1 MPEDVRRV
9 FGQALLGAQLG
20 SHVSGSR
27 PFGEGVPRDV
37 LKLVQDDDGETYRA
51 AYVVAFPEIVYVLD
65 VFQKKSKSGKGTPK
79 ADIDR
84 VTARY
89 KAAKQDYEVNKTTYL
104 ARAAA
109 AKLEAAAKAA
119 ATQPTGTQAKTQRRK
134 Q

>member
-1 MPEDVRRV
+1 MAGEPLRYRRPITFGPGVQKAIRVMPEDVRRV

-65 VFQKKSKSGKGTPK
+65 VFP
-79 ADIDR
+79 I
-84 VTARY
+84 
-89 KAAKQDYEVNKTTYL
+89 
-104 ARAAA
+104 
-109 AKLEAAAKAA
+109 
-119 ATQPTGTQAKTQRRK
+119 
-134 Q
+134 